1 MPSRAHRR
9 ASILLALAAAS
20 STVLAVTVAACGLA
34 PTSPQGSTVQGEG
47 EVTSEDR
54 TTTAF
59 SHVSVGAGIHVV
71 VRTGAE
77 TSVTLAAQEN
87 LLPLITTDVQGDQL
101 VVEVAA
107 PGISSTEPI
116 TLTIHLPEL
125 ASIALSAGASGTVEV
140 VGSALAV
147 DVSAGAVIKAIG
159 EVDALKVTASSGATA
174 ALGEVAAGSAIV
186 NLTGGSSAELHV
198 TGAVTGTADGGST
211 LVLTEKP
218 ASVDVTTTGGASVQ
232 GG

>member
-1 MPSRAHRR
+1 MPSRAPRR

-20 STVLAVTVAACGLA
+20 SAVLSVTVAACGLQ
-34 PTSPQGSTVQGEG
+34 PLSSQGGTVQGEG

-59 SHVSVGAGIHVV
+59 SHVSVGAGMHVI

-101 VVEVAA
+101 VVEVAV

-125 ASIALSAGASGTVEV
+125 ASIALSAGASGTAEV

-159 EVDALKVTASSGATA
+159 EVDALKLTASSGATA

-218 ASVDVTTTGGASVQ
+218 ASVDVTTSGGASVQ

>member
-1 MPSRAHRR
+1 MPSRAPRR
-9 ASILLALAAAS
+9 ASILLALAAVS
-20 STVLAVTVAACGLA
+20 STVLAVTVAACGLQ
-34 PTSPQGSTVQGEG
+34 PLSSQRSTVQGEG

-59 SHVSVGAGIHVV
+59 SHVSVGAGMHVI
-71 VRTGAE
+71 VRSGAE

-116 TLTIHLPEL
+116 TLTVHLPEL

-140 VGSALAV
+140 VGRALTV

-159 EVDALKVTASSGATA
+159 EVDALKLTASSGATA

-186 NLTGGSSAELHV
+186 NLTGGSTAELHV

-218 ASVDVTTTGGASVQ
+218 ASVDVTTSGGASVQ

>member
-1 MPSRAHRR
+1 MPSRAPRR
-9 ASILLALAAAS
+9 ALILLALAAAS
-20 STVLAVTVAACGLA
+20 TVVLAMTVAACGLA
-34 PTSPQGSTVQGEG
+34 PTSPQGGAVQGEG
-47 EVTSEDR
+47 QVTSEDR

-59 SHVSVGAGIHVV
+59 SHVSVGAGMHVI

-77 TSVTLAAQEN
+77 ISVTLAAQEN

-125 ASIALSAGASGTVEV
+125 ASIALSAGANGTAEI
-140 VGSALAV
+140 VGSALTV
-147 DVSAGAVIKAIG
+147 DVSAGATIKAIG
-159 EVDALKVTASSGATA
+159 EVDALKLTASSGANA
-174 ALGEVAAGSAIV
+174 ALGEVAAGSASV
-186 NLTGGSSAELHV
+186 NLTGGSTAELHV
-198 TGAVTGTADGGST
+198 TGAVTGTADDGST
-211 LVLTEKP
+211 LVLREKP
-218 ASVDVTTTGGASVQ
+218 ASVDVVTSGGASVQ

>member
-1 MPSRAHRR
+1 MPSRAPRR
-9 ASILLALAAAS
+9 ASILLALAAV
-20 STVLAVTVAACGLA
+20 STMMLAVTVAACGLA
-34 PTSPQGSTVQGEG
+34 PTSSQEGTVQGEG

-59 SHVSVGAGIHVV
+59 SHVSVGAGMHVI
-71 VRTGAE
+71 VRSGAE

-116 TLTIHLPEL
+116 TLTVHLPEL

-140 VGSALAV
+140 VGRALTV

-159 EVDALKVTASSGATA
+159 EVDALKLTASSGATA
-174 ALGEVAAGSAIV
+174 AL
-186 NLTGGSSAELHV
+186 
-198 TGAVTGTADGGST
+198 
-211 LVLTEKP
+211 
-218 ASVDVTTTGGASVQ
+218 
-232 GG
+232 